1 MSKIEVIRGNKIV
14 EVTENELEKY
24 LSKGYVIRERKLGR
38 ISAQPTLKEEPAI
51 IEEPKKETII
61 KSNTQA
67 KRNRKK

>member
-24 LSKGYVIRERKLGR
+24 LSKGYVIREKKLGR
-38 ISAQPTLKEEPAI
+38 ISAQPTLKEEPTI
-51 IEEPKKETII
+51 IEEPKKEPII